1 MNSNIS
7 FTHSHTHMCAR
18 PHSQTQFSTPLG
30 ESPWLS
36 AQCVTKPQSS
46 AFPDSERW
54 INLTKWNTCMCRWWE
69 FLTNCVS
76 VFICICTQTQSGI
89 LVSTESMWEEQFLLV
104 SVYSVHVSVLCWA
117 PIGHLFMCHMPNTHS
132 LML

>member
-7 FTHSHTHMCAR
+7 STHTHMHTHAHTHR
-18 PHSQTQFSTPLG
+18 TPLG

-54 INLTKWNTCMCRWWE
+54 IKLAKWNTRMCRWWE
-69 FLTNCVS
+69 FLCS
-76 VFICICTQTQSGI
+76 CICVYLHLHTNTVWGTCSNPKCVGGTVLTAFSLI
-89 LVSTESMWEEQFLLV
+89 SPCERSLVTPYWSPFHGRATCPLR
-104 SVYSVHVSVLCWA
+104 
-117 PIGHLFMCHMPNTHS
+117 
-132 LML
+132 